1 MKVKESLKSSCTNFK
16 IFIFPLF
23 WKIFQYGKYPWFGME
38 RGSRPL
44 IWYTMT
50 HWAPPLLGSGT
61 PKMPYSIIQLESDL
75 ELITLAQKL
84 IHKRFSKMAGN
95 GFGME
100 RGSRPLIWYPR
111 TYWAPPLLG
120 PVTPQIAL

>member
-1 MKVKESLKSSCTNFK
+1 MAGN
-16 IFIFPLF
+16 
-23 WKIFQYGKYPWFGME
+23 GFGME

-44 IWYTMT
+44 IWYPMT

-61 PKMPYSIIQLESDL
+61 PQMPYSIIQLESDL
-75 ELITLAQKL
+75 DLIMLAQKL

-100 RGSRPLIWYPR
+100 RGYRPLIWYPM

-120 PVTPQIAL
+120 SVTPQIAL